1 MTSPARTDTTVHP
14 GAERYAR
21 EHLAGKLSRREF
33 LTRATALGVT
43 ATTAYA
49 LIGARRPALAQGEPQ
64 QGGTLR
70 VQMETKA
77 LKDPRVADWSEIA
90 NIYRGP
96 LEYLVRYENDGTFTP
111 MLLESWEVNEDATE
125 YTLNVRRGVTWH
137 NGDPFTAEDVARNFR
152 RWGESAVEG
161 NSMATRVASLI
172 DPDTQQIREGA
183 VEVVDEHTVI
193 LRPSVPDITIIPGS
207 ADYPAALVHAD
218 FDPDRPRELI
228 GTGPFRIAEI
238 EVGVRQ
244 VLERVPDFTWWGT
257 EVLGGPYLDRI
268 EYIDYGT
275 DPAAW
280 LAAIESGEVD
290 MLHQSVGE
298 FIDIMN
304 DLGLVQSEVVT
315 ANTIC
320 IRPNQQAEID
330 GMRPYEDVRVRRAL
344 QLATDNEVILELGY
358 GNRGAVANNH
368 HVAPVHP
375 EYAEV
380 EGPGYDP
387 EAAMAL
393 LEEAGMADYEHELI
407 SLDDDW
413 RRNTTDAVAAQ
424 LRDAGINVRRSVLPG
439 STFWNDW
446 AKFPFSSTNWNH
458 RPLGIQVYAL
468 AYKSGVAWNEF
479 GFANEEFDSLL
490 AEAQAIADADARREV
505 SARMQQLLID
515 EGVTIQPYWRS
526 VYRHMREGL
535 IGTEQHLT
543 FEHHHNQWALA
554 A

>member
-1 MTSPARTDTTVHP
+1 MTRHPATGEHVHP

-21 EHLAGKLSRREF
+21 EHLEGKLSRREF

-183 VEVVDEHTVI
+183 VEVVDEHTVV

-268 EYIDYGT
+268 EYVDYGT

-344 QLATDNEVILELGY
+344 QLATDNQVILELGY

-387 EAAMAL
+387 EAALAL
-393 LEEAGMADYEHELI
+393 LEEAGMADFEHELI

-490 AEAQAIADADARREV
+490 AEAQAIADADARSEV

>member
-1 MTSPARTDTTVHP
+1 MTSLSRKGMSLHP

-33 LTRATALGVT
+33 LTRATALGVSAT
-43 ATTAYA
+43 AAYG
-49 LIGARRPALAQGEPQ
+49 LIGAARPARAQGTPQ
-64 QGGTLR
+64 QGGTMR

-90 NIYRGP
+90 NVYRGP

-183 VEVVDEHTVI
+183 IEVVDEHTVI
-193 LRPSVPDITIIPGS
+193 LRPSVPDITIIPGA

-228 GTGPFRIAEI
+228 GTGPFQIAEI

-490 AEAQAIADADARREV
+490 AEAQAIADADQRREV
-505 SARMQQLLID
+505 SAKMQQLLID

-526 VYRHMREGL
+526 VYRHMRDGL

>member
-1 MTSPARTDTTVHP
+1 MTDHPAAGRSVHP
-14 GAERYAR
+14 AAEMYAR
-21 EHLAGKLSRREF
+21 EHLDGKLSRREF

-43 ATTAYA
+43 ATAAYG
-49 LIGARRPALAQGEPQ
+49 LIGARQPARAQGTPQ

-90 NIYRGP
+90 NVYRGP
-96 LEYLVRYENDGTFTP
+96 LEYLVRYNNDGSFTP
-111 MLLESWEVNEDATE
+111 MLLESWEVNDDATE
-125 YTLNVRRGVTWH
+125 YRLNVRRGVTWH
-137 NGDPFTAEDVARNFR
+137 NGDPFTAEDVARNVR
-152 RWGESAVEG
+152 RWGEAAVEG
-161 NSMATRVASLI
+161 NSMAARMGSLI
-172 DPDTQQIREGA
+172 DEATQQIREGA
-183 VEVVDEHTVI
+183 VEVVDDYTVV
-193 LRPSVPDITIIPGS
+193 LRPAAPDISIIPNC
-207 ADYPAALVHAD
+207 ADYPAALVHASYD
-218 FDPDRPRELI
+218 ADAPRELI
-228 GTGPFRIAEI
+228 GTGPYRIAEI

-244 VLERVPDFTWWGT
+244 VLERVPDFEWWGT

-320 IRPNQQAEID
+320 IRPNQLAEVD

-344 QLATDNEVILELGY
+344 QLATDNRVILELGY
-358 GNRGAVANNH
+358 GDRGALAHNH

-375 EYAEV
+375 EYSEV
-380 EGPGYDP
+380 MGPGHDP

-424 LRDAGINVRRSVLPG
+424 LRDAGINVTRTVLPG

-446 AKFPFSSTNWNH
+446 AKYPFSSTNWNH

-468 AYKSGVAWNEF
+468 AYKSGTAWNEF
-479 GFANEEFDSLL
+479 GFANEEFDRLL
-490 AEAQAIADADARREV
+490 AESQAIADAEARKEV
-505 SARMQQLLID
+505 VSRMQQLLID

-543 FEHHHNQWALA
+543 FEHHHDQWALA
-554 A
+554 T